1 MSTATLTPEVLWAQ
15 RANLVYVTVS
25 LADTTP
31 TITLTENKL
40 EVTATSAGKDY
51 AVSFEF
57 NQPIVPE
64 TSITKATARNI
75 FFTINKKDE
84 AWWPRLNK
92 GSKLNFIKTD
102 FARWRDEDDEEDEPE
117 QNEAM
122 DMGGMGGMPGM
133 GGMGGMPGMGGM
145 GGMPG
150 MGGMG
155 GMGGMDL
162 QSLMASMGQG
172 GSMPDMGEYD
182 DQDESG
188 DDEDDIPPLE
198 HEDEKN

>member
-1 MSTATLTPEVLWAQ
+1 MSISAATLTPEVLWAQ
-15 RANLVYVTVS
+15 RANLVYVTVN

-31 TITLTENKL
+31 TINLTEDKL
-40 EVTATSAGKDY
+40 EVTATSDGKNY
-51 AVSFEF
+51 HVSLEF
-57 NQPIVPE
+57 NRPIVPE
-64 TSITKATARNI
+64 TSTTKATARNI
-75 FFTINKKDE
+75 FFILNKKEDN
-84 AWWPRLNK
+84 WWPRLNK
-92 GSKLNFIKTD
+92 GNKLNFVKTD
-102 FARWRDEDDEEDEPE
+102 FARWKDEDDEDDEPE

-122 DMGGMGGMPGM
+122 DM

-172 GSMPDMGEYD
+172 GNMPDMGDYGD
-182 DQDESG
+182 DQEDSG
-188 DDEDDIPPLE
+188 DEDEDEIPPLE
-198 HEDEKN
+198 TEDGKN